1 MDEQILVELS
11 NMNYILNGI
20 FYLLII
26 FFIYL
31 VMRLIYRLFNWLIP

>member
-1 MDEQILVELS
+1 MNEQVLAELS
-11 NMNYILNGI
+11 NINYLLNGI

-26 FFIYL
+26 FFLYL